1 MIEKIEQAY
10 YGFVM
15 IVIVVGVLC
24 TLYDWITTG
33 SVL

>member
-1 MIEKIEQAY
+1 MIDKIEEYY

-24 TLYDWITTG
+24 TLYDWITG
-33 SVL
+33 AL